1 MCIRDSPYTDDM
13 IEITLSR
20 NIDEERR
27 LQKEAIEKERRA
39 KLMLED
45 ALQKAEKANEAKSDF
60 LSKMSH
66 DIRTPMN
73 AIIGMTELAQ
83 LHTGD
88 EEKLKGYLKKIEGS
102 GKHLLELINEVLDVS
117 KIESGTTELSER
129 CV

>member
-45 ALQKAEKANEAKSDF
+45 ALQKAEKAVSYTHLGHSQHQQTRESEA
-60 LSKMSH
+60 
-66 DIRTPMN
+66 
-73 AIIGMTELAQ
+73 A
-83 LHTGD
+83 
-88 EEKLKGYLKKIEGS
+88 
-102 GKHLLELINEVLDVS
+102 
-117 KIESGTTELSER
+117 
-129 CV
+129 